1 MKKKHEVLLE
11 RIKKY
16 IIENGPVTSG
26 QIHDWY
32 VENYGPKFAPTRTS
46 IASVLRMHGKK
57 IGIFGERKYK
67 SGVYT
72 WRGE

>member
-16 IIENGPVTSG
+16 IIENGPGTSG
-26 QIHDWY
+26 QIHDLY
-32 VENYGPKFAPTRTS
+32 VENYGPKFAHTSTS

-57 IGIFGERKYK
+57 VGIFGERKYK
-67 SGVYT
+67 SSGYT